1 MTRSDP
7 PSASASP
14 RGKVARLSLRQFG
27 TYVLFASL
35 SVLFAACLVAYF
47 VTRAESPLWRTAEM
61 PRLPIGLWLSTLL
74 IFCISAAFQGALAAV
89 RKNHPGALV
98 RRLWIGT
105 GLIALFLFAQLQNW
119 LAMYH
124 GMFAATMRTLYPYTF
139 YMLTGL
145 HAAHV
150 VGGLIPVALVLGR
163 AHRREYS
170 SSSHEGVLLCVQYWH
185 YLGVVWLVLF
195 SVLELATG

>member
-1 MTRSDP
+1 MTRSNP
-7 PSASASP
+7 PTSSAPRPGKFAGLSA
-14 RGKVARLSLRQFG
+14 RQLG

-47 VTRAESPLWRTAEM
+47 VTRAQSPLWRTAEM
-61 PRLPIGLWLSTLL
+61 PRLPVGLWLSTVL
-74 IFCISAAFQGALAAV
+74 IFCISAAFQSALWAV

-98 RRLWIGT
+98 QRLWLGT
-105 GLIALFLFAQLQNW
+105 ALVGLFLFAQIQNW
-119 LAMYH
+119 LAMYR
-124 GMFAATMRTLYPYTF
+124 GMFATSARSLYPYTF

-150 VGGLIPVALVLGR
+150 VGGLVPIALVISR
-163 AHRREYS
+163 ARRREYS
-170 SSSHEGVLLCVQYWH
+170 SSSHEGVMLCVQYWH

-195 SVLELATG
+195 TALELAT

>member
-7 PSASASP
+7 PTSSATLRGKYAGLSP
-14 RGKVARLSLRQFG
+14 RRLG

-47 VTRAESPLWRTAEM
+47 VTRAQSPLWRTADM
-61 PRLPIGLWLSTLL
+61 PRLPGGLWLSTLL
-74 IFCISAAFQGALAAV
+74 IFCISAAFQSALVAV
-89 RKNHPGALV
+89 RKNHPAALV
-98 RRLWIGT
+98 QRLWLGT
-105 GLIALFLFAQLQNW
+105 GLVALFLSAQIQNW
-119 LAMYH
+119 LAMYR
-124 GMFAATMRTLYPYTF
+124 GMLASAVRSLYPYTF

-150 VGGLIPVALVLGR
+150 VGGLVPIALVISR
-163 AHRREYS
+163 ARRREYS
-170 SSSHEGVLLCVQYWH
+170 SSNHEGVMLCVHYWH

-195 SVLELATG
+195 TALELAT